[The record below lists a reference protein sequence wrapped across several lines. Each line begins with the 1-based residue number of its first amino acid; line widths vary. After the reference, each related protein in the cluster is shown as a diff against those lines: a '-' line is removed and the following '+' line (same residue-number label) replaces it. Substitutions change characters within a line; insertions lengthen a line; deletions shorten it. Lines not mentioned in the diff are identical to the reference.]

1 MSALHKT
8 PQVTPAS
15 CPLSAPVSISSLRPQ
30 SDVKHYMCT
39 SCIVEFGRR
48 KIPVLLFNTH
58 VSVLNLTSS
67 YTFLLEC
74 AHRVHLFAVP
84 WSVAHK
90 GPLSMIS
97 PGKNTGMGSYFLLQ
111 GIVPA
116 QGLNLSLLPLLHWKA
131 DSLPLYNLGSPSL
144 HTWNYYIHFIDNETN
159 DHLKYLYSSVNECQ
173 ICLLVVTL
181 GFKPR

>member
-1 MSALHKT
+1 MSPFHKT

-39 SCIVEFGRR
+39 SCIMEFGRR

-111 GIVPA
+111 GIFPA
-116 QGLNLSLLPLLHWKA
+116 QGLNLTLASSTLKGRVFTSVQSGKPIFTYMKLLH
-131 DSLPLYNLGSPSL
+131 SF
-144 HTWNYYIHFIDNETN
+144 HR
-159 DHLKYLYSSVNECQ
+159 Q
-173 ICLLVVTL
+173 
-181 GFKPR
+181 